1 MSERSA
7 FFNGRQWRRLLNG
20 DEQAVRFLEE
30 LWQRSGG
37 GKVPDINLD
46 QVVNLITQ
54 VDESVRVQG
63 LDVSALRRA
72 VSNLASESQH
82 TNAHIKALERKI
94 QPPEADA
101 LQVTVKRLQQRI
113 DQLETHNQML
123 QKQLEHRISQ
133 LEDAQ

>member
-37 GKVPDINLD
+37 GRVPDINLD

-72 VSNLASESQH
+72 VSNLAGESQR

-123 QKQLEHRISQ
+123 QKKLEHRISQ

>member
-37 GKVPDINLD
+37 GQVPDINLD

-72 VSNLASESQH
+72 VSNLASESQR

-113 DQLETHNQML
+113 DQLEAHNQML
-123 QKQLEHRISQ
+123 QKKLEHRISQ

>member
-37 GKVPDINLD
+37 GRVPDINLD

-72 VSNLASESQH
+72 VSNLAGESQR

-113 DQLETHNQML
+113 DQLEAHNQML